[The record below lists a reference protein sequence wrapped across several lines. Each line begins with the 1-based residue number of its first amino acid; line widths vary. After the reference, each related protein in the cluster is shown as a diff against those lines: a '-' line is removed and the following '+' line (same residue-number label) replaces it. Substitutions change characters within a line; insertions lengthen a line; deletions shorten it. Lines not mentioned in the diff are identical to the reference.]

1 MLEQYPS
8 LTWENLIDSVDI
20 VEDVEDSGITSEL
33 SKLSDA
39 DSGND
44 EAFASFKL

>member
-20 VEDVEDSGITSEL
+20 VEDIEDSGITSGL
-33 SKLSDA
+33 SQLNTD

-44 EAFASFKL
+44 ETFASFKL